1 MCIFMAPN
9 VAKRLPL
16 TQYGQQKILR
26 RIIFFQFRPFLLM
39 YLYKKNYVRQ
49 ALINLHAPFCVDQ
62 GAIIAKR
69 RYLAMIEETQRR

>member
-1 MCIFMAPN
+1 MAPN